1 MSYLKDYS
9 LFSLPNIFKPTVQC
23 TNKNDWSTFFLR
35 SPRGGRGELFDRDP
49 NRLECELC
57 HLGFLLGA
65 CVILFSRS
73 KLWSIQIEE
82 STFS

>member
-9 LFSLPNIFKPTVQC
+9 YSVPT
-23 TNKNDWSTFFLR
+23 NDWSTFFLR
-35 SPRGGRGELFDRDP
+35 SPRGGWGELFDRDP

-73 KLWSIQIEE
+73 NLWSIQIEE

>member
-9 LFSLPNIFKPTVQC
+9 LFSLLNSSKPTVQC
-23 TNKNDWSTFFLR
+23 TNKRLEYLLCKIPSR
-35 SPRGGRGELFDRDP
+35 RGGELFDRDP

-73 KLWSIQIEE
+73 KLRSIQIEE